1 MTEEDGAKPKPGQRR
16 AAGASRIRRTAG
28 LAAMSAR
35 LGGGAAAN
43 RARRVFASAER
54 KEALDRELELR
65 SAREVAATLGS
76 MKGAM
81 MKLGQLAS
89 FVDSGVPEAFRQAL
103 TDLQADA
110 PPMSS
115 ELSASVVASELG
127 QPPDE
132 VFAQWDPVPIAAASI
147 GQVHRAITHDGRA
160 VAVKVQ
166 YPGIDQAI
174 AADLDNIDLAGL
186 IAPIL
191 FKGLDAKA
199 VAAELRARLTEELDY
214 ALEAR
219 RQQRFADFYRGHP
232 TIVVPDVLPGLSSAR
247 VLTTELA
254 EGVRFAEVESWDA
267 AERDLAGETIY
278 RFVFGSIY
286 RMRAF
291 NGDPHPG
298 NYLFR
303 PGGTV
308 TFLDFGLVKEFSV
321 HDVAQM
327 VAMIDAAVLDRR
339 PGSLRQVCETLGFIV
354 PGAPVSDEA
363 VDDFMAVFFE
373 MVQPDEVTTITEE
386 WAGEVARR
394 LLGGRSTHGAVVK
407 WANMPAQ
414 FVILQRINLGVLAV
428 LGRLGAAGNWRAI
441 SEEIWPGAGGRP
453 STPLGEEEAK
463 WLAEHHPELASN
475 EAELL
480 AAVPLVTEPSRPGQL
495 TQPG

>member
-1 MTEEDGAKPKPGQRR
+1 
-16 AAGASRIRRTAG
+16 
-28 LAAMSAR
+28 MSAR

-166 YPGIDQAI
+166 YPGIDHAI

-191 FKGLDAKA
+191 CKGLDAKA

-232 TIVVPDVLPGLSSAR
+232 T
-247 VLTTELA
+247 
-254 EGVRFAEVESWDA
+254 
-267 AERDLAGETIY
+267 
-278 RFVFGSIY
+278 
-286 RMRAF
+286 
-291 NGDPHPG
+291 
-298 NYLFR
+298 
-303 PGGTV
+303 
-308 TFLDFGLVKEFSV
+308 
-321 HDVAQM
+321 
-327 VAMIDAAVLDRR
+327 
-339 PGSLRQVCETLGFIV
+339 
-354 PGAPVSDEA
+354 
-363 VDDFMAVFFE
+363 
-373 MVQPDEVTTITEE
+373 
-386 WAGEVARR
+386 
-394 LLGGRSTHGAVVK
+394 
-407 WANMPAQ
+407 
-414 FVILQRINLGVLAV
+414 
-428 LGRLGAAGNWRAI
+428 
-441 SEEIWPGAGGRP
+441 
-453 STPLGEEEAK
+453 
-463 WLAEHHPELASN
+463 
-475 EAELL
+475 
-480 AAVPLVTEPSRPGQL
+480 
-495 TQPG
+495 